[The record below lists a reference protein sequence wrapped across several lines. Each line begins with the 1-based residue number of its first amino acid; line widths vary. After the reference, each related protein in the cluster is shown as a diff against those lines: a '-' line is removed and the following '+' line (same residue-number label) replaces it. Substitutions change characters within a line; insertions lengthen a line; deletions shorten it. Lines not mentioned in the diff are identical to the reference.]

1 VLSPAQSWGDCGA
14 WLSHLQRNQ
23 NATFLTIVSKSILIR
38 STSSSREAYAHE
50 LFICRSLCK
59 FLQNSCKGAA
69 MTTYDSALKEL
80 AEPRPVGDTI
90 PQAII
95 RACRATGIDYARA
108 FNIWYRRARRIDA
121 HEAQAIEQA
130 LNNKREEEAR
140 NELHDLRTRL
150 LKMESR
156 ISAESTNRD
165 RTRLSLVRPSNC

>member
-1 VLSPAQSWGDCGA
+1 
-14 WLSHLQRNQ
+14 
-23 NATFLTIVSKSILIR
+23 
-38 STSSSREAYAHE
+38 
-50 LFICRSLCK
+50 
-59 FLQNSCKGAA
+59 

-95 RACRATGIDYARA
+95 RACRATGLDYARA

-165 RTRLSLVRPSNC
+165 RARLSLVRPSNC